1 MCSARDILWPR
12 LPRLLGSQGE
22 ALSGGKEVN
31 GANLA
36 GSKGTEAVSTAVFHE
51 GWENERWAVML
62 KWEEG
67 K

>member
-1 MCSARDILWPR
+1 M
-12 LPRLLGSQGE
+12 
-22 ALSGGKEVN
+22 N